1 MKDPKLAITSRTM
14 EKGVE
19 ARKMMVRERKRKSDS
34 NPENSAATQLS
45 GQARWFKDESV
56 YRKVIFTS

>member
-19 ARKMMVRERKRKSDS
+19 ARKMMVRERKK
-34 NPENSAATQLS
+34 E
-45 GQARWFKDESV
+45 E
-56 YRKVIFTS
+56 